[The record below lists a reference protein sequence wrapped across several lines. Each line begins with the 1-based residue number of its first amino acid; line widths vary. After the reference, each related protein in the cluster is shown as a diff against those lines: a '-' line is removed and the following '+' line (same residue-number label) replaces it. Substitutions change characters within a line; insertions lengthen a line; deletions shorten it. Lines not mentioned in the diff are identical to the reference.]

1 MLAHRVAGRPAVSA
15 GTPTD
20 GDLIHADHRSPRLR
34 VLDRGV
40 LRGAHAASGHR
51 SSSAGCIMLYVSSDV
66 DVMVI
71 GLWAGLASFGYRPR
85 VFLSTSHAGAD
96 PDIT

>member
-1 MLAHRVAGRPAVSA
+1 
-15 GTPTD
+15 
-20 GDLIHADHRSPRLR
+20 
-34 VLDRGV
+34 
-40 LRGAHAASGHR
+40 
-51 SSSAGCIMLYVSSDV
+51 MLYVSSDV

-85 VFLSTSHAGAD
+85 AFFSTSHAGAG